1 MVGPTCCGA
10 VPGVAGNGIEMGEA
24 SSFGDAED
32 RSFLPPSSQSR
43 AHRAG
48 VSSGGSS
55 HCDSRNDGART
66 GSDITSACPSST
78 VERILHRYR
87 MPILTHLDQAPVSR
101 PGARSPSATKRGR
114 PGDLIHVDIKKQ
126 GRIPDGGGHRM
137 LGRTV
142 GNRNNKKKGRGYA
155 FLHHAV
161 DDHSRLAYSEILD
174 DERKETASA
183 FWVRA
188 NAFFAGAGITV
199 REVLTDNGSCYRSRA
214 SRQLSDP
221 DIKHR
226 FTKPYRPQTNG
237 RSNASTAPS
246 PRNGPTPRP
255 TPATKPDQRPT
266 TPGSITTITTDPTPA
281 SAATHPQTVF
291 TTSRG
296 RTASPPRPSRRAGGR
311 CAPHA
316 GPVVR

>member
-1 MVGPTCCGA
+1 
-10 VPGVAGNGIEMGEA
+10 
-24 SSFGDAED
+24 
-32 RSFLPPSSQSR
+32 
-43 AHRAG
+43 
-48 VSSGGSS
+48 
-55 HCDSRNDGART
+55 
-66 GSDITSACPSST
+66 
-78 VERILHRYR
+78 
-87 MPILTHLDQAPVSR
+87 
-101 PGARSPSATKRGR
+101 
-114 PGDLIHVDIKKQ
+114 
-126 GRIPDGGGHRM
+126 M

-199 REVLTDNGSCYRSRA
+199 ERFSPTTVLAIARA
-214 SRQLSDP
+214 RSRQLSDP
-221 DIKHR
+221 TSTPIHESPTAHR
-226 FTKPYRPQTNG
+226 RTG
-237 RSNASTAPS
+237 RSNASTAPFA
-246 PRNGPTPRP
+246 RNGPTPRP

-296 RTASPPRPSRRAGGR
+296 RTASRACGTPWR
-311 CAPHA
+311 EA
-316 GPVVR
+316 GESAVNAEGDRERAKCFRSQKDRARDRSAGDALSGELSDYG